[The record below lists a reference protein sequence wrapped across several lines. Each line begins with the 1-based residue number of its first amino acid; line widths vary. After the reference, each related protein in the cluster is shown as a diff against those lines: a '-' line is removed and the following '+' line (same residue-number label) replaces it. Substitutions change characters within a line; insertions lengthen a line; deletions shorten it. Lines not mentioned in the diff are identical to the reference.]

1 MAPPAI
7 MCAWLSSTRQ
17 GLRIRAGVHVGEEN
31 GGSTPSSAFES
42 LVAFPRV
49 ELVNRR
55 RAMFARIAI
64 FESTDPAADEKL
76 MPQAMEIVEP
86 IIREMPGIQG
96 YMELADRSSG
106 KSLSISLFDSEENA
120 VAAEPIFD
128 EEMPRA
134 LGDLMQQF
142 SGRRLSVERYDVL
155 VDERVSTAAATR

>member
-1 MAPPAI
+1 
-7 MCAWLSSTRQ
+7 
-17 GLRIRAGVHVGEEN
+17 V
-31 GGSTPSSAFES
+31 
-42 LVAFPRV
+42 
-49 ELVNRR
+49 
-55 RAMFARIAI
+55 FARIAT

-96 YMELADRSSG
+96 YLELADRSSG
-106 KSLSISLFDSEENA
+106 KSLSISLFDTEENA
-120 VAAEPIFD
+120 VAAERIFD

-155 VDERVSTAAATR
+155 VDERAPTAAATR

>member
-1 MAPPAI
+1 
-7 MCAWLSSTRQ
+7 
-17 GLRIRAGVHVGEEN
+17 V
-31 GGSTPSSAFES
+31 
-42 LVAFPRV
+42 
-49 ELVNRR
+49 
-55 RAMFARIAI
+55 FARIAT

-106 KSLSISLFDSEENA
+106 KSLSITLFDTEENA

-134 LGDLMQQF
+134 LGSLMQQF

-155 VDERVSTAAATR
+155 VDERVSAAAATR